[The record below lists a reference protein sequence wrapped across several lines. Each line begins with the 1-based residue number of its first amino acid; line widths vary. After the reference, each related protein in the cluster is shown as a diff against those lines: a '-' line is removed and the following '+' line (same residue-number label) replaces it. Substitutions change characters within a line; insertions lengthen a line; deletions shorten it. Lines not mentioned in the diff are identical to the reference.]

1 MTALRHTM
9 ILASAGSGKTYAL
22 TNRFVALL
30 AYGAAPERIVAL
42 TFTRKAAGE
51 FFDEI
56 LNKLAKAA
64 VDERAA
70 TQLARAIEVPTLTT
84 KDFLR
89 MLRAVVDAMPRLSLG
104 TLDGFFARIVRTFPL
119 ELGLSGEFEI
129 LQEHAARQQRRRVL
143 RTLFTAAGEPD
154 EQQREFIEAFKR
166 ATFGVEEKQ
175 LSRRLDAYI
184 DSHAEIFLAAPDA
197 AVWGQSQR
205 IWPSGHPWTPADR
218 AALVEAEGRLRQ
230 ALPWAALSL
239 EQQER
244 INAFFEHL
252 SEWSAGAPLP
262 KEVEY
267 ILKNAFKVWDG
278 LLAGRADLTLER
290 RKVSLSPEACRA
302 LVTLLR
308 GVVGAELERRLEMTR
323 GLYSVLRGYERIY
336 HDAVR
341 RGGRLTFADIQRLL
355 LPDSGAPFFRSAG
368 DDLDNEDVRL
378 AIDWRLDAKFDHWLL
393 DEFQDTSYGQWSV
406 LRNLVDE
413 AVQDP
418 EGRRSLF
425 YVGDVKQAIFS
436 WREGDPRLFREIF
449 EHYNQSGEP
458 VIEER
463 QLNQSWRSG
472 PAIIRMVN
480 LVFGDTQALRQIVP
494 ESTAAT
500 WTREWRDH
508 TTAHPN
514 LDGFAGLTTVV
525 DESAR
530 FAETLRILKLTT
542 PLERGLSVAV
552 LVQKNDT
559 GARLADYLRRVGGLK
574 AVAESDLPVCT
585 DNPLGAG
592 LLALLRAAAYPG
604 DTQAWQHVRMSP
616 LAPVLAE
623 EGIIRVEQL
632 TPVVL
637 ARVQADGIAGAMEPW
652 IQKVERGLATDDA
665 FSRLR
670 ARQWLE
676 AAHLF
681 DESGRR
687 DVGEFLDYAE
697 RHTVREADTAAVVRV
712 LTVHKS
718 KGLGFDLVILPD
730 LEGKS
735 LAERRRGLAVKK
747 APDRS
752 VEWVLD
758 PPATLFSERDDVLSV
773 YLNAASEDAAYEAL
787 CRLYVAM
794 TRAKRAMYLIVENV
808 GDSTSR
814 NFPQLLRAVLGE
826 TFSEGNPDWF
836 QAVQATPEPSRRGV
850 DLVPVTIGGAET
862 DSGRGAR
869 LVARTPSGTERTT
882 LAASALFSLEG
893 RDRASYGTAVHA
905 HFAQISFLDSSDLP
919 DWVGLA
925 EDDDEKEQTIKLAQ
939 TDVRRCLQAKELN
952 PVFVRPTATGRVDL
966 WRERAFEI
974 VLDGVWITGVFDRVV
989 VERDTRGHAVQAWV
1003 WDFKTDRVLTMDEA
1017 KHVGVRYRDQLALYR
1032 RVAARLTGV
1041 REKEVAAALV
1051 FTQIR
1056 QVVPWEAIASTGQG

>member
-1 MTALRHTM
+1 MTAPRHTM

-30 AYGAAPERIVAL
+30 AHGAAPERIVAL

-70 TQLARAIEVPTLTT
+70 DRLARAIEAPALTT
-84 KDFLR
+84 ADFLR

-175 LSRRLDAYI
+175 LSRRLDAYL

-197 AVWGQSQR
+197 GVWGQSQR
-205 IWPSGHPWTPADR
+205 IWPSGHPWTAADR
-218 AALVEAEGRLRQ
+218 AALADAENRQ
-230 ALPWAALSL
+230 PLPWATLTL
-239 EQQER
+239 EQQAR
-244 INAFFEHL
+244 INAFFEQL

-262 KEVEY
+262 KDVEY
-267 ILKNAFKVWDG
+267 VLKNAFKVWDN
-278 LLAGRADLTLER
+278 LLVGRADLTLER

-302 LVTLLR
+302 LVTLVR

-336 HDAVR
+336 HEAVR

-355 LPDSGAPFFRSAG
+355 LPDSGTPFFRSAG
-368 DDLDNEDVRL
+368 NDLDSEDVRL

-449 EHYNQSGEP
+449 EHYNQAGEP

-472 PAIIRMVN
+472 PAVIRMVN

-500 WTREWRDH
+500 WTREWRAH
-508 TTAHPN
+508 TTAHPD
-514 LDGFAGLTTVV
+514 LDGFASLTTVV
-525 DESAR
+525 DEDAR
-530 FAETLRILKLTT
+530 FAETLRILQLTT
-542 PLERGLSVAV
+542 PLERGLSVAI

-574 AVAESDLPVCT
+574 AVAESDLAVCT
-585 DNPLGAG
+585 DNPLGVG

-604 DTQAWQHVRMSP
+604 DTQAWGHVKMSP
-616 LAPVLAE
+616 LAPILAR
-623 EGIIRVEQL
+623 EGITRSEEL
-632 TPVVL
+632 TPAVL
-637 ARVQADGIAGAMEPW
+637 ARVQAEGIAGAMEPW
-652 IQKVERGLATDDA
+652 IQKVERGFAADDA

-687 DVGEFLDYAE
+687 DIGEFLDYAE

-747 APDRS
+747 ANDRS

-758 PPATLFSERDDVLSV
+758 PPATLFSEKDDVLSA
-773 YLNAASEDAAYEAL
+773 YLNAASDDAAYEAL

-826 TFSEGNPDWF
+826 TFSEGNPNWF
-836 QAVQATPEPSRRGV
+836 LGVQAPPESSKRVV
-850 DLVPVTIGGAET
+850 DLEPVTITEAEA

-905 HFAQISFLDSSDLP
+905 HFAQISFLENSDLP
-919 DWVGLA
+919 DWLSRPQ
-925 EDDDEKEQTIKLAQ
+925 EDDDEDQMIGLVQK
-939 TDVRRCLQAKELN
+939 DVRNCFNARDLSA
-952 PVFVRPTATGRVDL
+952 VFMRPFATGRVEL

-974 VLDGVWITGVFDRVV
+974 VLDGLWITGVFDRVV
-989 VERDTRGHAVQAWV
+989 VERDPRGQVVRASV
-1003 WDFKTDRVLTMDEA
+1003 WDFKTDRVASLDDA
-1017 KHVGVRYRDQLALYR
+1017 NQVGARYRAQLALYR
-1032 RVAARLTGV
+1032 RVAARLTGLQ
-1041 REKEVAAALV
+1041 EKEVAAALV

-1056 QVVPWEAIASTGQG
+1056 QLVPWEAISA